1 MRQLTDGVSLP
12 NRLKP
17 NEKTHS
23 LALRFRKFT
32 QERGHNSEERI
43 RLRVYIVGISLLVL
57 LMVLHL
63 VGGIGLHDIFLQ
75 SISWAM
81 LLITLG
87 SLLLFLYRRL
97 TLVQAISSYALLAQT
112 LQSTRIVY
120 LAVTKPDGYQAM
132 ILGNQIG
139 SYTILLYLVM
149 AFIPRTPIYVT
160 AISLG
165 TLAFASL
172 YEGGAMHLQFV
183 ALFVVLHV
191 FTCILAHIC
200 RRGVHDIQR
209 ESSNYQSTQE
219 ALLKAFRL
227 NEDELMAYLQLC
239 RAKNPD
245 EQNIY
250 LFFDKLDDQS
260 KFNLINAVKT
270 LKANR
275 DAAML
280 QLSQSFPMLSES
292 ELTICRLVAAGK
304 TLSAIARITGKS
316 SSNVSTVRCNI
327 RKKLGLK
334 TEDDLQAFL
343 LKQAERP
350 PHLPQSPSAIIQ
362 EASPSFSTA
371 TLSAAKRTDFTE

>member
-1 MRQLTDGVSLP
+1 MASVFQTGL
-12 NRLKP
+12 NRMK
-17 NEKTHS
+17 KTHS

-160 AISLG
+160 VISLG

-172 YEGGAMHLQFV
+172 YEGGAMDLQFV

-227 NEDELMAYLQLC
+227 NEDELMAYLQLS
-239 RAKNPD
+239 R
-245 EQNIY
+245 
-250 LFFDKLDDQS
+250 
-260 KFNLINAVKT
+260 
-270 LKANR
+270 
-275 DAAML
+275 
-280 QLSQSFPMLSES
+280 SFPMLSES

-350 PHLPQSPSAIIQ
+350 PHLPQSTSAIIQ

-371 TLSAAKRTDFTE
+371 TLSAAKRTDFTEQKDNG

>member
-1 MRQLTDGVSLP
+1 MASVFQTGL
-12 NRLKP
+12 NRMK
-17 NEKTHS
+17 KTHS

-149 AFIPRTPIYVT
+149 A
-160 AISLG
+160 
-165 TLAFASL
+165 
-172 YEGGAMHLQFV
+172 
-183 ALFVVLHV
+183 
-191 FTCILAHIC
+191 
-200 RRGVHDIQR
+200 
-209 ESSNYQSTQE
+209 
-219 ALLKAFRL
+219 
-227 NEDELMAYLQLC
+227 YLQLC

-245 EQNIY
+245 EQDIY

-280 QLSQSFPMLSES
+280 QLSRSFPMLSES

-334 TEDDLQAFL
+334 TEDDLQSFL

-350 PHLPQSPSAIIQ
+350 PHLPQSTSASIQ

-371 TLSAAKRTDFTE
+371 TLSAAKRTDFTEQKDNG

>member
-1 MRQLTDGVSLP
+1 MASVFQTGL
-12 NRLKP
+12 NRMK
-17 NEKTHS
+17 KTHS

-149 AFIPRTPIYVT
+149 ALIPRTPIYVT

-165 TLAFASL
+165 TL
-172 YEGGAMHLQFV
+172 V
-183 ALFVVLHV
+183 VVLHV

-245 EQNIY
+245 EQDIY

-280 QLSQSFPMLSES
+280 QLSRSFPMLSES

-304 TLSAIARITGKS
+304 TLSATAR
-316 SSNVSTVRCNI
+316 
-327 RKKLGLK
+327 
-334 TEDDLQAFL
+334 
-343 LKQAERP
+343 
-350 PHLPQSPSAIIQ
+350 
-362 EASPSFSTA
+362 
-371 TLSAAKRTDFTE
+371 

>member
-1 MRQLTDGVSLP
+1 
-12 NRLKP
+12 
-17 NEKTHS
+17 
-23 LALRFRKFT
+23 
-32 QERGHNSEERI
+32 
-43 RLRVYIVGISLLVL
+43 
-57 LMVLHL
+57 
-63 VGGIGLHDIFLQ
+63 
-75 SISWAM
+75 
-81 LLITLG
+81 
-87 SLLLFLYRRL
+87 
-97 TLVQAISSYALLAQT
+97 
-112 LQSTRIVY
+112 
-120 LAVTKPDGYQAM
+120 M

-245 EQNIY
+245 EQDIY

-280 QLSQSFPMLSES
+280 QLSRSFPMLSES

-350 PHLPQSPSAIIQ
+350 PHLPQSTSAIIQ

-371 TLSAAKRTDFTE
+371 TLSAAKRTDFTEQKDNG